1 MCLCV
6 CLCVC
11 VRSSMQAHIHMI
23 FLQGTSLV
31 VQGLRLHAS
40 NAGLIPGWET
50 KIPHAM
56 WCGLPAPKK
65 DISALLLIRITRA
78 VKEGSMTVLFNI
90 TLPSHPGPVSTLV
103 SGSY

>member
-1 MCLCV
+1 M
-6 CLCVC
+6 
-11 VRSSMQAHIHMI
+11 SSSTMVVFACCQWW
-23 FLQGTSLV
+23 FRYVSFGTSLV

-90 TLPSHPGPVSTLV
+90 TLPAHPGPVSTLV

>member
-40 NAGLIPGWET
+40 NARGTGSIPGKAN
-50 KIPHAM
+50 KIPCVA
-56 WCGLPAPKK
+56 WLDEKNKKTRFSCREPKN
-65 DISALLLIRITRA
+65 S
-78 VKEGSMTVLFNI
+78 
-90 TLPSHPGPVSTLV
+90 
-103 SGSY
+103 